1 MGRSDVS
8 GVVGGSMS
16 MQVAKPVLFV
26 TTTLGTGGAEQM
38 LFKILQRLDRRRFAP
53 VVVSLL
59 DGGTVGTRIEAL
71 GVPVVCLRMDRWHRI
86 VVAPFVLARL
96 IRRHRF
102 AVIQGWMYH
111 GNLLAWAGRWLAGSK
126 ASLSFGI
133 RQSFY
138 GLARERFNTRW
149 VMRMNAWLSGRMQ
162 GCLFNSRFS
171 LKTHG
176 DFGFWGRNMQVIPNG
191 FDLNIYMPLPERRAA
206 LRAELELGGEPV
218 VGMVARFHP
227 MKGHHDFLEA
237 AAMVR
242 RALPQVKFL
251 LVGTGVTESNKQLAA
266 WVEELGLKNAVLLM
280 GERTDIADLNNV
292 FDIACLASWAE
303 AFPNVVGEAMACGIP
318 CVSTDVGDCADIVGR
333 AGRIV
338 PPGDP
343 TSLAAAVLELLNLDR
358 QERQDLGRAARC
370 SIVERFDMRGI
381 TRQYERYF
389 HSLIDCS
396 DSGQG

>member
-1 MGRSDVS
+1 MIGR
-8 GVVGGSMS
+8 MS
-16 MQVAKPVLFV
+16 KPILFV

-38 LFKILQRLDRRRFAP
+38 LLKILQRLDRRQFAP
-53 VVVSLL
+53 MVVSLL
-59 DGGTVGTRIEAL
+59 DGGTVGRRIEEL

-86 VVAPFVLARL
+86 VAAPFVLAQL

-102 AVIQGWMYH
+102 VLIQGWMYH
-111 GNLLAWAGRWLAGSK
+111 GNVVAWAGRWLAGSK
-126 ASLSFGI
+126 TPLSFGI

-176 DFGFWGRNMQVIPNG
+176 DFGFRGHNMRVIPNG
-191 FDLNIYMPLPERRAA
+191 FDLDAYMPRPERGAA
-206 LRAELELGGEPV
+206 LRAELELGGAPV

-227 MKGHHDFLEA
+227 MKGHHDFLQA
-237 AAMVR
+237 AAIVR
-242 RALPQVKFL
+242 RTLPQVKFL
-251 LVGTGVTESNKQLAA
+251 LVGTGVTGRNRQLAA
-266 WVEELGLKNAVLLM
+266 WIEELDLNNAVLLM

-292 FDIACLASWAE
+292 FDIACLASRAE
-303 AFPNVVGEAMACGIP
+303 AFPNVMGEAMACGIP
-318 CVSTDVGDCADIVGR
+318 CVSTDVGDCADIVGV

-343 TSLAAAVLELLNLDR
+343 ASLAAAVLELLNLDR
-358 QERQDLGRAARC
+358 QGRQDLGRAARC
-370 SIVERFDMRGI
+370 SVVARFDMQGVV
-381 TRQYERYF
+381 RQYERYF
-389 HSLIDCS
+389 HSLVGCS
-396 DSGQG
+396 DSDQG